1 MITVPVNASKKYDIL
16 IGRELLPK
24 AGSLIREAA
33 GGEKAIVITDSNVD
47 RYHSETVTE
56 SLRRAGYEAVKYVI
70 PAGED
75 SKNLGTLSEILSF
88 MAANHLSRKDVAVA
102 LGGGVTGDIT
112 GFAAAVYMRGI
123 RYVQMPTTVLA
134 AVDSSVG
141 GKTAVDLPEGKN
153 LAGAFHQPELV
164 ICDTHTFETLPER
177 DYNNGFAEVI
187 KYAMIA
193 DDEIFAMLDGAG
205 IEEIIRRCVEI
216 KAEIVEEDEFE
227 SGRRQIL
234 NFGHSIGHAYEKLS
248 DYSLL
253 HGEAISCGMVKI
265 CEIAENRGMC
275 SEDCTG
281 TLKAALKKYSLPL
294 HADYSHEAVAEA
306 IRMDKKAAG
315 DSINLIMPLGRG
327 EVAIVKTGLQELE
340 SMLKIQE

>member
-1 MITVPVNASKKYDIL
+1 MITVPVNASSKYDIL
-16 IGRELLPK
+16 IGRGILPK
-24 AGSLIREAA
+24 AGSLIRETA
-33 GGEKAIVITDSNVD
+33 GGEKALVVTDSNVD
-47 RYHSETVTE
+47 KYHSEAVIE
-56 SLRRAGYEAVKYVI
+56 SLRLAGYEAMKYVI

-75 SKNLGTLSEILSF
+75 SKNMETLSEILSF

-102 LGGGVTGDIT
+102 LGGGVVGDIT

-123 RYVQMPTTVLA
+123 RFVQIPTTVLA

-153 LAGAFHQPELV
+153 LAGAFHQPALV
-164 ICDTHTFETLPER
+164 ICDTDTFATLPER
-177 DYNNGFAEVI
+177 DFNNGFAEVI
-187 KYAMIA
+187 KYGMIA
-193 DDEIFAMLDGAG
+193 DYEIFDMLDGAD

-248 DYSLL
+248 EYSLL
-253 HGEAISCGMVKI
+253 HGEAVSCGMVKI
-265 CEIAENRGMC
+265 CEIAEKKGMC
-275 SEDCTG
+275 SEGCTV
-281 TLKAALKKYSLPL
+281 TLKAALKKYKLPL
-294 HADYSHEAVAEA
+294 RADYSRKAVAEV

-315 DSINLIMPLGRG
+315 DYINLIMPTGRG
-327 EVAIVKTGLQELE
+327 EVAIVRTGLRELE
-340 SMLKIQE
+340 SLLDIDA